1 MKVSEFL
8 KKIGTITQA
17 EIWIEF
23 KANKKDTDP
32 DLERLTENTPEEK
45 ADQVIERA
53 SGYTLQ
59 EVNLNENAVTISAVK
74 IEKRTPKPKPEKKQ
88 DERREEQKP
97 VSSSRTENGKKAR
110 RDSGSIKER
119 AGSSPPDPDT
129 DIQERRGRTLKIL
142 DLYCK
147 AGGASAGYARAGFE
161 VVGVDIED
169 QPNYPYKFIKMDAI
183 EFLKTQDISEY
194 DAIHASPPCQAHTRA
209 KHLSAARNGGKYR
222 DHKDLIQATRELLQK
237 SGKPYVIE
245 NVVGA
250 PLIKPIALNG
260 TQFKNIYT
268 QRRRMFES
276 NIELKEPDRPYIKK
290 KTPTAGNGFGQD
302 GFISICGSGGVRGMN
317 AKQIILYWGFAL
329 GGIDWMTRA
338 ELAEAIPPVYTEFI
352 GKQIIDYI
360 KRGGGADV

>member
-1 MKVSEFL
+1 M
-8 KKIGTITQA
+8 
-17 EIWIEF
+17 
-23 KANKKDTDP
+23 
-32 DLERLTENTPEEK
+32 
-45 ADQVIERA
+45 
-53 SGYTLQ
+53 
-59 EVNLNENAVTISAVK
+59 
-74 IEKRTPKPKPEKKQ
+74 
-88 DERREEQKP
+88 
-97 VSSSRTENGKKAR
+97 
-110 RDSGSIKER
+110 
-119 AGSSPPDPDT
+119 
-129 DIQERRGRTLKIL
+129 KIL

-147 AGGASAGYARAGFE
+147 AGGGGASAGYARAGFE

>member
-1 MKVSEFL
+1 
-8 KKIGTITQA
+8 
-17 EIWIEF
+17 
-23 KANKKDTDP
+23 
-32 DLERLTENTPEEK
+32 
-45 ADQVIERA
+45 
-53 SGYTLQ
+53 
-59 EVNLNENAVTISAVK
+59 
-74 IEKRTPKPKPEKKQ
+74 
-88 DERREEQKP
+88 
-97 VSSSRTENGKKAR
+97 
-110 RDSGSIKER
+110 
-119 AGSSPPDPDT
+119 
-129 DIQERRGRTLKIL
+129 
-142 DLYCK
+142 
-147 AGGASAGYARAGFE
+147 
-161 VVGVDIED
+161 
-169 QPNYPYKFIKMDAI
+169 MDAI

-222 DHKDLIQATRELLQK
+222 DHKDLIQATRELLEK
-237 SGKPYVIE
+237 TGKPYVIE

-276 NIELKEPDRPYIKK
+276 NIELKEPDNPYVKK

-317 AKQIILYWGFAL
+317 AKQIVLYWGFAL

-360 KRGGGADV
+360 ERGRRNEHRGTPETNQERKGNDAGQRGGTRRSYGDVNFTLGERGTGSDIPGR